1 MSIAPRDVLTDKFR
15 GALVGTAVGDALG
28 APTEGRRRPSGSYL
42 DSLDDSPP
50 NLRYTDD
57 TAMTIGV
64 ARSLVERDG
73 FDGDHMAGVLAD
85 IYRREPWRGYGSGP
99 PIVFALREQGVPWDE
114 AASGLFDGEGS
125 FGNGA
130 AMRVAPVALY
140 AFPDREAAADLARG
154 TAIITHS
161 HPEGIDG
168 AVIQAVAVETA
179 LTSPS
184 IEPDRV
190 AAALLDHAS
199 TPALREK
206 LSFLAENADRP
217 LREIAETLG
226 NGIAARDSIVT
237 ALACF
242 LAHPDDFREAIKSA
256 IGLGGDT
263 DTIAAMTGA
272 LSGAHLGLE
281 AILESWSAVEG
292 AAELMSLGNAL
303 AERHFETGR

>member
-1 MSIAPRDVLTDKFR
+1 MSLVSRDVLTDRFR

-28 APTEGRRRPSGSYL
+28 APAEGLVRVPGSYL
-42 DSLDDSPP
+42 DSLDDDPP

-85 IYRREPWRGYGSGP
+85 IYRQEPRRGYGSGP
-99 PIVFALREQGVPWDE
+99 PIVFELRERGVPWDE
-114 AASGLFDGEGS
+114 AATRLFDGEGS

-130 AMRVAPVALY
+130 AMRVASVALHAY
-140 AFPDREAAADLARG
+140 PDREAAADLARG

-168 AVIQAVAVETA
+168 AVIQAVAIETV
-179 LTSPS
+179 LTSVS
-184 IEPDRV
+184 IESDQITTG
-190 AAALLDHAS
+190 LLDDAS
-199 TPALREK
+199 TSALREK
-206 LSFLAENADRP
+206 LTFLAENADRP
-217 LREIAETLG
+217 LREISETLG
-226 NGIAARDSIVT
+226 NGIAARDSVVT

-242 LAHPDDFREAIKSA
+242 LANPDDFPGAIKSA

-281 AILESWSAVEG
+281 AIPEPWRAVEG
-292 AAELMSLGNAL
+292 AAELTSLADVF
-303 AERHFETGR
+303 AERHSDR